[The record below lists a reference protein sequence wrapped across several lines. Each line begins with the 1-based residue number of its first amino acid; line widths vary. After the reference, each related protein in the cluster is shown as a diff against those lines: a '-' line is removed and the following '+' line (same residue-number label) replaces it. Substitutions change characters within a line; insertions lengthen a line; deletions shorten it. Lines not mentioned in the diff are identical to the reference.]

1 MLKHF
6 GSDSAFSFGVLCL
19 SKMTP
24 GSPLGM
30 HVTQLEG
37 RLPRYTSVSS
47 WTKGKPLGS
56 VMKRSTALQFHRTPV
71 EWFLTSQSGY
81 QDEKE
86 DFSEVLQQAA
96 PSKRSIRCWA
106 FEERTCVVGQMVLS
120 LWHATVAASQEVE
133 LTSQSW
139 WSVVTLCQWCSSS
152 RGRPQCRWERMFHW
166 CCLGHDK
173 RFSAREATREK
184 AGSEQQSADSVLPF
198 MCSRTSSRTANCS
211 LIHHGGCPEE
221 APGPG
226 RDSRLPWP
234 MMFRCT
240 CRRAA
245 RAAGSAGVQMWG
257 KLLKKGS
264 QQQSSSG
271 EPFRIFLVADRPVV
285 QCVPLMSWRC
295 GWSAECFVESCRR
308 GC

>member
-1 MLKHF
+1 MVHALFQRH
-6 GSDSAFSFGVLCL
+6 SCWSTLA
-19 SKMTP
+19 
-24 GSPLGM
+24 
-30 HVTQLEG
+30 Q
-37 RLPRYTSVSS
+37 
-47 WTKGKPLGS
+47 
-56 VMKRSTALQFHRTPV
+56 TALLVLGCCVWAKWLQGVHS
-71 EWFLTSQSGY
+71 ECTSLNWKGDFRGIHQCHPGLRGNPWAQSWSAAQPCSSIELQWSGFWPLSQDI

-173 RFSAREATREK
+173 RFPAREATREK
-184 AGSEQQSADSVLPF
+184 AASEQQSADSVLPF

-211 LIHHGGCPEE
+211 LNHHGGCPEE

-245 RAAGSAGVQMWG
+245 RAAGSAGV
-257 KLLKKGS
+257 
-264 QQQSSSG
+264 
-271 EPFRIFLVADRPVV
+271 
-285 QCVPLMSWRC
+285 
-295 GWSAECFVESCRR
+295 
-308 GC
+308 